1 MGNRKL
7 QIVEEN
13 MNLAPNEIKKEL
25 KKIYPNI
32 SNEDVIKLIIEVSKK
47 RENPNEKML
56 VAKRDNRGRKPAKPP
71 GHLPRLPRA
80 VSHLR
85 DSSLR

>member
-32 SNEDVIKLIIEVSKK
+32 SNEDVIKLIIEVCKK
-47 RENPNEKML
+47 REKPNEKML
-56 VAKRDNRGRKPAKPP
+56 VAKRDNRGRKTKEKEEEIE
-71 GHLPRLPRA
+71 R
-80 VSHLR
+80 
-85 DSSLR
+85 

>member
-47 RENPNEKML
+47 REKPNEKML
-56 VAKRDNRGRKPAKPP
+56 VAKRDNRGRKPKEKEEEIE
-71 GHLPRLPRA
+71 R
-80 VSHLR
+80 
-85 DSSLR
+85 

>member
-47 RENPNEKML
+47 REKPNEKML
-56 VAKRDNRGRKPAKPP
+56 VAKRDNRGRKPKKKEEEIE
-71 GHLPRLPRA
+71 R
-80 VSHLR
+80 
-85 DSSLR
+85 

>member
-25 KKIYPNI
+25 KKNI
-32 SNEDVIKLIIEVSKK
+32 IILATK
-47 RENPNEKML
+47 R
-56 VAKRDNRGRKPAKPP
+56 
-71 GHLPRLPRA
+71 
-80 VSHLR
+80 
-85 DSSLR
+85 

>member
-47 RENPNEKML
+47 REKPNEKML
-56 VAKRDNRGRKPAKPP
+56 VAKRDNRGRKPKKKEEV
-71 GHLPRLPRA
+71 LYT
-80 VSHLR
+80 
-85 DSSLR
+85 

>member
-13 MNLAPNEIKKEL
+13 MNLAPNEIKKKL

-47 RENPNEKML
+47 REKPNEKML
-56 VAKRDNRGRKPAKPP
+56 VAKRDNRGRKPKEKEEEIE
-71 GHLPRLPRA
+71 R
-80 VSHLR
+80 
-85 DSSLR
+85 

>member
-47 RENPNEKML
+47 REKPNEKML
-56 VAKRDNRGRKPAKPP
+56 VAKRDNRGRKTKEKEEEIE
-71 GHLPRLPRA
+71 R
-80 VSHLR
+80 
-85 DSSLR
+85 

>member
-32 SNEDVIKLIIEVSKK
+32 NNEEVIKLIIEVSKK

-56 VAKRDNRGRKPAKPP
+56 VAKRNNRGRKPKKKEEEIE
-71 GHLPRLPRA
+71 R
-80 VSHLR
+80 
-85 DSSLR
+85 